1 VSAEPLWRRAEGVIT
16 CSAEDEVSL
25 LVRET
30 WGMVHL
36 NPTAQRLWELL
47 QQPMA
52 TEAVVERLVREFDID
67 PGQCRADVVPA
78 LLELRAAGAVE
89 GGSEDP

>member
-1 VSAEPLWRRAEGVIT
+1 VSGESLWRRAEGVVT

-36 NPTAQRLWELL
+36 NQTAQRLWELL
-47 QQPMA
+47 QEPMT
-52 TEAVVERLVREFDID
+52 TEAVVERLVHEFDID
-67 PGQCRADVVPA
+67 PRQCRADVVPA
-78 LLELRAAGAVE
+78 LMELRAAGAVE
-89 GGSEDP
+89 GGNEDP